1 MFPPSLQ
8 ALINQFNKLPG
19 IGPKTAERFAFYLLR
34 RPKEELEK
42 FAQALLTS
50 KNKIKLC
57 SSCYNFTETK
67 PCPICADPR
76 RDHSIIC
83 VVAQSTDLVALEK
96 TGDYKGIYHVLGGVL
111 SPIKGITPEKIRI
124 KELIQRINSKSET
137 ATPKVKEIILAFNP
151 DLEGESTTLYLVR
164 LLKPY
169 KIKITRLA
177 RGLPMG
183 SDLEYADEV
192 TLSDALKERREV

>member
-19 IGPKTAERFAFYLLR
+19 IGPKTAERFVFYLLR

-57 SSCYNFTETK
+57 SSCYNFTEAEL
-67 PCPICADPR
+67 CPICADPR
-76 RDHSIIC
+76 RDPSIIC
-83 VVAQSTDLVALEK
+83 LVAQSTDLIALEK
-96 TGDYKGIYHVLGGVL
+96 TGDYKGIYHVLGGAL
-111 SPIKGITPEKIRI
+111 SPIEGITPEKIRI
-124 KELIQRINSKSET
+124 KELIQRIDSKSET
-137 ATPKVKEIILAFNP
+137 RTPKVKEIILAFNP
-151 DLEGESTTLYLVR
+151 DLEGESTILYLVR
-164 LLKPY
+164 LLKSY

-192 TLSDALKERREV
+192 TLSSALEGRREV